1 MTVHTEEKD
10 KRGKE
15 LISSQMEFYKM
26 EKMRN
31 DSFFAESKKMCLYQ
45 IKANNN
51 ESPVT
56 NCTGL
61 FAFI

>member
-1 MTVHTEEKD
+1 MILSLLK
-10 KRGKE
+10 
-15 LISSQMEFYKM
+15 
-26 EKMRN
+26 
-31 DSFFAESKKMCLYQ
+31 AKKMCLYQ

>member
-1 MTVHTEEKD
+1 MTQLRVAQNDGTYRRKD

-31 DSFFAESKKMCLYQ
+31 DSFFAESKKD
-45 IKANNN
+45 
-51 ESPVT
+51 V
-56 NCTGL
+56 
-61 FAFI
+61 FIPNKGE